1 MSLRNKIVLLFISAA
16 LVGGSLSA
24 EKADQPWLDPNY
36 TGPSASGETLPDMEL
51 PAGQSFSHP
60 GILHSQSDLD
70 FVRARLAA
78 KEQPWTSALEA
89 MRVSEFC
96 RPDYQPRIV
105 PVIYSHDNTV
115 GYLMKDASAAYGH
128 ALLWCLTGERA
139 HADKAIEI
147 LDACG
152 STLKNIDLG
161 RNDQGKL
168 TAGFTGGKYASAA
181 ELMAH
186 YRQPDGSSAG
196 WPKESADRFRNMLRT
211 VFYPRVENFKPEFN
225 GNWDASMVATMMA
238 IGVFCDDHAVF
249 NRALDYYLHGKGHG
263 SLTHYIHPHG
273 QNQES
278 GRDQIHG
285 QLGLGAL
292 AATCEMARKQGLD
305 LYTAADNRLAVGYE
319 HMAKYLAGH
328 DVEIVG
334 EVPIS
339 SRGRERFMPIFE
351 IAYQRYVIEKGM
363 DLPFLSEAATKH
375 RPEGVD
381 LIVLPSWGTLTLY
394 RGPACPV
401 ASSAP

>member
-1 MSLRNKIVLLFISAA
+1 MSLRNKIALLA
-16 LVGGSLSA
+16 LGIALAGGSLRA
-24 EKADQPWLDPNY
+24 EKANSPWLDPNY
-36 TGPSASGETLPDMEL
+36 TGPSAPGEPLPDMEL
-51 PAGQSFSHP
+51 PAGKVFVHP
-60 GILHSQSDLD
+60 GILHSQADLD

-78 KEQPWTSALEA
+78 KEEPWTSALQA
-89 MRVSEFC
+89 MRASEFC
-96 RPDYQPRIV
+96 SPDYRPRIV

-147 LDACG
+147 LDTCG
-152 STLKNIDLG
+152 NTLREIDLG

-186 YRQPDGSSAG
+186 YRQPDGSSAE
-196 WPKESADRFRNMLRT
+196 WSKESADRFRGMLRT

-225 GNWDASMVATMMA
+225 GNWDASMVATMMS
-238 IGVFCDDHAVF
+238 IGVFCDDHDIF

-278 GRDQIHG
+278 GRDQVHG

-292 AATCEMARKQGLD
+292 AATCEIARQQGLD
-305 LYTAADNRLAVGYE
+305 LYAAANNRLAVGYE

-328 DVEIVG
+328 DVEITG
-334 EVPIS
+334 DVPIS
-339 SRGRERFMPIFE
+339 PRGRERFMPIFE
-351 IAYQRYVIEKGM
+351 IAHQRYVIEKKM
-363 DLPFLSEAATKH
+363 DLPFLSEAATRH

-381 LIVLPSWGTLTLY
+381 LIVLPAWGTLTLY
-394 RGPACPV
+394 RGPATPV
-401 ASSAP
+401 P